1 MTYYLPYKNT
11 FIKIVRE
18 RDESDK
24 VFVKRIKFIKEKIKS
39 DTNVGDILLDSLC
52 QKNIWLYNVSY

>member
-1 MTYYLPYKNT
+1 MSYYLPYNNS
-11 FIKIVRE
+11 FIKISRE

-24 VFVKRIKFIKEKIKS
+24 LFFKRIKFIKEKLKTEANIQ
-39 DTNVGDILLDSLC
+39 DVILDSLC